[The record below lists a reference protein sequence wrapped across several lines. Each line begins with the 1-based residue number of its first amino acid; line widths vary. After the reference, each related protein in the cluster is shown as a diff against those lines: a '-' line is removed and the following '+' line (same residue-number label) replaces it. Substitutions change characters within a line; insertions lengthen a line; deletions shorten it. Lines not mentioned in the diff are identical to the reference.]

1 MTKAFTAPNSNH
13 GPVVF
18 VKGTWIKDTASTTT
32 AQPFLSAE
40 AEIRA
45 RRNSTSTTP
54 HERQDARE
62 TQGGGG
68 SGGGG
73 GEDCIAPS
81 NIAEVASAREIEN
94 GSLRLSLFPS
104 TLLSL
109 SLSLSL

>member
-1 MTKAFTAPNSNH
+1 MS
-13 GPVVF
+13 G
-18 VKGTWIKDTASTTT
+18 
-32 AQPFLSAE
+32 E
-40 AEIRA
+40 AEIQPW
-45 RRNSTSTTP
+45 RNSTSTKP

-109 SLSLSL
+109 SLSLSLSIARPSLVIRLASRRLIIAN